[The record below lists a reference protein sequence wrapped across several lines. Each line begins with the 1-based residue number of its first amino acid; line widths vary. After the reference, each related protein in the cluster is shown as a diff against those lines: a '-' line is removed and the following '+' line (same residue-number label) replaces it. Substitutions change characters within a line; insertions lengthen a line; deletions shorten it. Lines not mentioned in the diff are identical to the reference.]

1 MTIQEPAI
9 LFPGP
14 LTRFSRGEQQAPG
27 PDKDFDV
34 STSIGTDSRV
44 IAFKFVAQV
53 YRWFGFDEVY
63 IPYTEQ
69 TTSGE
74 RIISPD
80 QIIDQNKRGII
91 I

>member
-14 LTRFSRGEQQAPG
+14 LSKFPHGEQQAQG
-27 PDKDFDV
+27 SERVVTF
-34 STSIGTDSRV
+34 SASFGTDPRL
-44 IAFKFVAQV
+44 IAFKLVAQV
-53 YRWFGFDEVY
+53 YHWFGFDEDN

-69 TTSGE
+69 STSGE

-80 QIIDQNKRGII
+80 QIIELNKHSM
-91 I
+91 